1 MIKMR
6 RPFQKKVSFLFFLG
20 LLVSIYQIWRS
31 MAIPRDRM
39 DENQEQGNAP
49 DANLDFKVSSSSQAP
64 KTNHR
69 MQVSLSNHPSEVPA
83 PKFNLRLANEEFT
96 VTNFTPNVM
105 DLLKLVSLKRVKKCP
120 IRFHISV
127 NAKGMVDAI
136 QCYPPDQSNIVS
148 QSWCK
153 VLRDLFSDAEHR
165 RLLPGNVTFGIS
177 DRDYIDYQIRK
188 NKGCFGSSSPQ
199 GRFVVPNF
207 LEIIEMAKHE
217 DTSYNATS
225 IPWNQRR
232 PIPIWRGTLW
242 QKGDLNMT
250 NNASTITTMVDE
262 LSRQSSRVKAVLVS
276 KQHLNLVDARISSHR
291 GFLSEQKSLWEH
303 NATNGLH
310 RLLPLDFIPPDQ
322 YYTQHQVA
330 LVLGTFC
337 LSSFGIRTR
346 KTMKHSGPPSF
357 SYEMMLD
364 LTFLFHWLLSLVLL
378 LH

>member
-69 MQVSLSNHPSEVPA
+69 MQVSLSNHPTEVPA

-153 VLRDLFSDAEHR
+153 GFAGFLFR
-165 RLLPGNVTFGIS
+165 RRT
-177 DRDYIDYQIRK
+177 
-188 NKGCFGSSSPQ
+188 SSS
-199 GRFVVPNF
+199 F
-207 LEIIEMAKHE
+207 A
-217 DTSYNATS
+217 
-225 IPWNQRR
+225 
-232 PIPIWRGTLW
+232 
-242 QKGDLNMT
+242 
-250 NNASTITTMVDE
+250 
-262 LSRQSSRVKAVLVS
+262 
-276 KQHLNLVDARISSHR
+276 
-291 GFLSEQKSLWEH
+291 
-303 NATNGLH
+303 
-310 RLLPLDFIPPDQ
+310 
-322 YYTQHQVA
+322 
-330 LVLGTFC
+330 
-337 LSSFGIRTR
+337 
-346 KTMKHSGPPSF
+346 
-357 SYEMMLD
+357 
-364 LTFLFHWLLSLVLL
+364 
-378 LH
+378 